1 MQLLLTGKKRLPGFS
16 GEWVEKSLDDFGT
29 FKSGN
34 GFPLIYQGGS
44 YGYPFYKVSDFS
56 NAGNERM
63 MKKANNYVTSSV
75 ADTLNCN
82 IMPHGSIIFAKI
94 GAAIFLERK
103 RMVMADCC
111 IDNNMMAYIVDD
123 MCGNAEYLCY
133 LMQSICF
140 GELANAT
147 ALPSLS
153 SKAIGKVTRLSPPTK
168 DEQVAIACILSDMD
182 NEIAELE
189 KKLSKYRNIKTGM
202 MQTLLTGKIRL
213 TEQAAVVPLPKADI
227 QPKLAAKPHNQQ
239 FDDAVAIAAIMD
251 AFYSGK
257 YPLGRKKV
265 QKLLYLLRRRQDV
278 STAAFKKKAAG
289 PYADEVRYKGG
300 EPIAT
305 RNGYIT
311 VNKPNQGSMFSKGK
325 SIQKALEYVAKWEMQ
340 PDVDWLVAQFLHTPV
355 NQLELLATIDMAMCD
370 LESRGITASVDS
382 VKKLIASDKEWRAKL
397 KKTYFSDDDI
407 GWAITECLGLFNSTG
422 R

>member
-1 MQLLLTGKKRLPGFS
+1 MQLLLTGKKRLPDFT
-16 GEWVEKSLDDFGT
+16 GEWVEKALQDIADNITMGQSPDSFFYNLNMRGLPLIQGNADIAERKTIVRFYSSQITRRGYTGDIIMTVRAPVGSVAKATFDCCLGRGVCAIKGNDFLYHLLVYSEPKWGT
-29 FKSGN
+29 LSTGSTFDSISGN
-34 GFPLIYQGGS
+34 ELRDVKFLIPVDDKEQ
-44 YGYPFYKVSDFS
+44 
-56 NAGNERM
+56 A
-63 MKKANNYVTSSV
+63 T
-75 ADTLNCN
+75 
-82 IMPHGSIIFAKI
+82 I
-94 GAAIFLERK
+94 AAIL
-103 RMVMADCC
+103 
-111 IDNNMMAYIVDD
+111 
-123 MCGNAEYLCY
+123 
-133 LMQSICF
+133 
-140 GELANAT
+140 T
-147 ALPSLS
+147 
-153 SKAIGKVTRLSPPTK
+153 
-168 DEQVAIACILSDMD
+168 DMD
-182 NEIAELE
+182 KEINDLSA
-189 KKLSKYRNIKTGM
+189 KLLKYRNIKIGM

-213 TEQAAVVPLPKADI
+213 TEPDTPAVVIHIPKDEALPKSAE
-227 QPKLAAKPHNQQ
+227 KPHNQQ
-239 FDDAVAIAAIMD
+239 FDDAVAIAAIVD

-265 QKLLYLLRRRQDV
+265 QKLLYLLRRRQEV

-305 RNGYIT
+305 RNDYIT
-311 VNKPNQGSMFSKGK
+311 VNKSNQGSMFSKGK
-325 SIQKALEYVAKWEMQ
+325 IIQKALEYVAKWEMQ